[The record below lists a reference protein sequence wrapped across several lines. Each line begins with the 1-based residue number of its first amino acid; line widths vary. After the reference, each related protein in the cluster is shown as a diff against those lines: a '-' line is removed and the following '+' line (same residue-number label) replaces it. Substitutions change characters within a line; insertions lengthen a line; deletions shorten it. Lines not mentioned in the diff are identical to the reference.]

1 MRKLDVMRDGDAHK
15 NYTRVR
21 RLEAV
26 CELGEWMARFPE
38 LFGTR
43 VQYDCFVM
51 IGLLATGTGRI
62 STLSHLYR
70 RLPYAENSV
79 RSYLRNL
86 EKGGWIQ
93 FVRDGEDRRAI
104 GLRMCDRMLPVYE
117 EYFALLE
124 AIGQFIPPASAE
136 AGHESVGAKQAA
148 SAMEQMP

>member
-1 MRKLDVMRDGDAHK
+1 MREGNTHQ

-26 CELGEWMARFPE
+26 CELGDWMARYPE

-62 STLSHLYR
+62 PTLNLLYR

-86 EKGGWIQ
+86 DKGGWIQ

-104 GLRMCDRMLPVYE
+104 GLRLCDRMIPVYD
-117 EYFALLE
+117 EYFRLLE
-124 AIGQFIPPASAE
+124 AIGQSIPP
-136 AGHESVGAKQAA
+136 VDVNAA
-148 SAMEQMP
+148 HPNLVATPGGSAMEPST